1 MICLRE
7 SSVKNT
13 MGTRISISVTS
24 TFPGLLNLILKFLM
38 KSHEIIRISSF
49 FLLDFGVFFTAL
61 GSLGGDLSFGRM
73 DFLPC
78 VWFWMGSTFVGVF
91 GIPLPLRAFFWL
103 VVHAKLVG

>member
-1 MICLRE
+1 
-7 SSVKNT
+7 
-13 MGTRISISVTS
+13 
-24 TFPGLLNLILKFLM
+24 M

-61 GSLGGDLSFGRM
+61 GSMGGDLSFGRM

-91 GIPLPLRAFFWL
+91 GILLPLRAFFWL